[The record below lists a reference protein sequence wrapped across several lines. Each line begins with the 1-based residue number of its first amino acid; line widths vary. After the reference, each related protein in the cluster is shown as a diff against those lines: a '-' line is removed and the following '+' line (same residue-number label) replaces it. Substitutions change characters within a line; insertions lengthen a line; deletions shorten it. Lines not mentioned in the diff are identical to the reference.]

1 MNFKKEFLE
10 NIINVTSN
18 AAIACYEHLGK
29 KDKILVDKAATDIM
43 RKNLNDLDIDGKIV
57 IGEGELDEAP
67 MLYIGEKLGTGK
79 GYAVDIAVDPLEG
92 TNFAAN
98 NLPGAL
104 SVISISEKGNLFNAP
119 ETYMDKLAVGKN
131 VPYDATDL
139 DFPVEKNLKNIADAK
154 NKNLDK
160 ITVCLLNRPRHKE
173 IIDKLNELKV
183 NLKLIS
189 DGDVTGA
196 LLVTDDKY
204 DVDIFLGIGGGPEGV
219 LAASAL
225 DAFNCK
231 FQGRFLFKTDI
242 DKKRAKDMGINDLD
256 KKYELNEIIKGNS
269 IFCATGITKNEL
281 VNGVKLIDGKF
292 ITETLVTQ
300 KNSLPY
306 IAKKEVAIT
315 WLITVITIKDF
326 FLVPSSIG

>member
-1 MNFKKEFLE
+1 MNFKKEFLD

-29 KDKILVDKAATDIM
+29 RDKILVDKAATDKM
-43 RKNLNDLDIDGKIV
+43 RTNLNDLDIDGKIV

-131 VPYDATDL
+131 VPFDATDL
-139 DFPVEKNLKNIADAK
+139 DFPVEKNIKNIADAK

-160 ITVCLLNRPRHKE
+160 LTVCLLNRPRHKE
-173 IIDKLNELKV
+173 IINKLKELKV
-183 NLKLIS
+183 NLKLIT

-225 DAFNCK
+225 DAFDCK

-315 WLITVITIKDF
+315 
-326 FLVPSSIG
+326 